1 MKNLSYPDLEEALHQ
16 STIVNHPILTH
27 IEAFSSSDSTTEK
40 VAKSKRFKNKKVDDT
55 IKDNKMMSPSKKR
68 RRTFRDDD
76 LGPYWQTP
84 SSKPPR
90 TSMSTLVDKIEI
102 NGFQNDSF
110 HKNIDQNSISLPS
123 LSPSKSLIILNGGDD
138 FINTEREKSFTVE
151 NIKRDSHRPRGNT
164 KFCSLQQL
172 SVITSSSHKLKRSLT
187 ETDVQG
193 ANVVSHELED
203 SDEITREIS
212 KEVAA
217 NEISKEQEV
226 GLQELFS
233 IPVTCKIFDG
243 QRKEG
248 ILAIVQVSKVTAVA
262 RFVAEELK
270 IDLDLHSAFIDEINS
285 LVQFKDLQGKLFN
298 FNLKKEDVEVL
309 KDVCAFSKDV
319 CEFTLRIRSISRD
332 FQNSGVKDNIHDEQL
347 KAMLTDI
354 KEASGVEYNSE
365 NDIKL
370 PHDQSNV
377 TSLIACES
385 IQIDRVAKWKT
396 DLLLNLEFLCK
407 LSTLNTNQPFT
418 LISDIDADLPQ
429 ALFKRQKK
437 TNKNERACTIPIF
450 DGDLQNG
457 VMSFTTMKNLGEGGF
472 GYVLKASKIS
482 VIVASLRK
490 INIDSAAIKVGR
502 NIGYLIWESIIHL
515 RIQFR
520 LQKDENLYQVY
531 SQSFIPPLSLLIFRN
546 ASVMIMKYGDL
557 GNLITAGNMLHNQ
570 AISPFT
576 KQDFE
581 YCVLCI
587 ALQALRS
594 ITALHSCDILHADV
608 KTDNWVL
615 RTNETGSDI
624 HLCLIDFGKA
634 IDLKELKEILGSSSV
649 AITGSS
655 AIKHF
660 ECHEMLSNEPWT
672 FQADYYGLCASIHNL
687 LFLEEL
693 KVVSLTAIEAARS
706 GFFLALED
714 GKNSNVQVPSKS
726 LKRYWDHE
734 IWTAFYYIL
743 LNGNEIVTPKD
754 LKPLILLFENKI
766 LRTDERVREVI
777 FSLKK
782 RNYIS

>member
-1 MKNLSYPDLEEALHQ
+1 
-16 STIVNHPILTH
+16 
-27 IEAFSSSDSTTEK
+27 
-40 VAKSKRFKNKKVDDT
+40 
-55 IKDNKMMSPSKKR
+55 MSPSKKR

-76 LGPYWQTP
+76 LGPYWQIL

-90 TSMSTLVDKIEI
+90 ASMSTLVDKVEI
-102 NGFQNDSF
+102 TDFQTDSF
-110 HKNIDQNSISLPS
+110 HKNIDRNYTSSPQLS
-123 LSPSKSLIILNGGDD
+123 LSTSKSLIVLNDGDD
-138 FINTEREKSFTVE
+138 FINTERKKSFTVE
-151 NIKRDSHRPRGNT
+151 NIKSDSHRRRRNT
-164 KFCSLQQL
+164 KSCSLQQL
-172 SVITSSSHKLKRSLT
+172 SVVTSSSHKLKRSLT

-193 ANVVSHELED
+193 ANVVTHELED
-203 SDEITREIS
+203 SDEISRECFS
-212 KEVAA
+212 KDFGHRINAEKEIGREVAA
-217 NEISKEQEV
+217 NDTNSNEISQEQV
-226 GLQELFS
+226 VKPQELFS

-243 QRKEG
+243 HRKEG
-248 ILAIVQVSKVTAVA
+248 ILAVAQVSKVTAVA
-262 RFVAEELK
+262 RYVAEEFK
-270 IDLDLHSAFIDEINS
+270 IDLDLHSAVIDEINS
-285 LVQFKDLQGKLFN
+285 LVQFKDLQGQIFN
-298 FNLKKEDVEVL
+298 FNLQNKEDVEIL
-309 KDVCAFSKDV
+309 KEVCAFSKDV

-332 FQNSGVKDNIHDEQL
+332 FQNSGVQNNIRDEQL

-354 KEASGVEYNSE
+354 TETSEIEDNSKD
-365 NDIKL
+365 DIKL

-377 TSLIACES
+377 TSLIGCES
-385 IQIDRVAKWKT
+385 IQIDRVAKWKM
-396 DLLLNLEFLCK
+396 DLLPNLEFLCQ

-429 ALFKRQKK
+429 ALLKRQKK
-437 TNKNERACTIPIF
+437 MNKKERECTIPIF

-482 VIVASLRK
+482 VIVTNLRK

-520 LQKDENLYQVY
+520 LQKDDILYQIY
-531 SQSFIPPLSLLIFRN
+531 SHSFIPPLSLLIFRN

-581 YCVLCI
+581 YCVLSI

-594 ITALHSCDILHADV
+594 MTALHSCDILHADV

-624 HLCLIDFGKA
+624 QLCLIDFGKA

-687 LFLEEL
+687 LFFEEL

-706 GFFLALED
+706 GFLMALED
-714 GKNSNVQVPSKS
+714 EKYSNVQVPSKS

-743 LNGNEIVTPKD
+743 LNGNEITTPKD

-766 LRTDERVREVI
+766 LKTDERVREVI
-777 FSLKK
+777 FSF
-782 RNYIS
+782 